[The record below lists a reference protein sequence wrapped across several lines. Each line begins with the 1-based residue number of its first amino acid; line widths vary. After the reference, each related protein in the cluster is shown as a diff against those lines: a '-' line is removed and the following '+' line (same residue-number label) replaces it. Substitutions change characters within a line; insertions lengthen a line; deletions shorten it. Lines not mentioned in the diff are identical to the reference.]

1 MAALTADIALKFDP
15 RWDIGL
21 IQFNASAADT
31 YYRGGLAHLLN
42 DGSGLTLTPV
52 DADNYMGVVME
63 HKVVTAATELV
74 WIGSAGRW
82 FFACDDFAIAD
93 MNKAFA
99 IDSTATLFDNPAD
112 MRIQAA
118 GDPGAVGYL
127 YLVGTTVVDGWL
139 NTDHRQA
146 PTNS

>member
-1 MAALTADIALKFDP
+1 
-15 RWDIGL
+15 
-21 IQFNASAADT
+21 
-31 YYRGGLAHLLN
+31 
-42 DGSGLTLTPV
+42 
-52 DADNYMGVVME
+52 MGVVME
-63 HKVVTAATELV
+63 HKVASASDLV

-99 IDSTATLFDNPAD
+99 INSTATLFDNPAD
-112 MRIQAA
+112 MRIQTA

-127 YLVGTTVVDGWL
+127 YQVGTTVVDGWL
-139 NTDHRQA
+139 NTDHRMA